1 MNTNLFLKEMKRNLK
16 DFLIAGFVIISLLL
30 MTMGMYSS
38 MKENMAMIS
47 ELYSKMPKFLL
58 EAINFQPDQWTSIL
72 GFYLTYF
79 IYYIPLMASVFSIY
93 LGTKILSKE
102 EQNKTAEFLLSRP
115 VTREQII
122 SSKLLVLS
130 FYILG
135 INILAFLTGMI
146 SCGIIS
152 DWKINIHS
160 LIVLHTYGFLLCLFF
175 GVLGF
180 FITVLMKRAKAIIG
194 TGIIIVMGS
203 YFFDMIIRI
212 SDVFNFL
219 LYLTPF
225 KYLDLKIVTQDYDF
239 EAWRLI
245 VFIGSS
251 GILILLSFVFYRRKD
266 ILI

>member
-1 MNTNLFLKEMKRNLK
+1 MNINLFCKELKRSHK
-16 DFLIAGFVIISLLL
+16 DFLIGSFVIILFIL
-30 MTMGMYSS
+30 MTMGMYST
-38 MKENMAMIS
+38 MEDNMAAIS
-47 ELYSKMPKFLL
+47 DLYSKIPKFLQ
-58 EAINFQPDQWTSIL
+58 EAMNFRQDQWTSIL

-79 IYYIPLMASVFSIY
+79 VYYIPLMGSVFSIY
-93 LGTKILSKE
+93 LGIKLLSKE

-115 VTREQII
+115 LTRDQII
-122 SSKLLVLS
+122 SSKLLVLG
-130 FYILG
+130 FYIFG

-146 SCGIIS
+146 CCGIIT
-152 DWKINIHS
+152 DWAINIYS
-160 LIVLHTYGFLLCLFF
+160 LFVLHTYGFLLCIFF

-194 TGIIIVMGS
+194 TGIIIVMSS

-212 SDVFNFL
+212 SDNFKFL

-225 KYLDLKIVTQDYDF
+225 KYLDLNILTQNYDF
-239 EAWRLI
+239 EAWRLL

-251 GILILLSFVFYRRKD
+251 GLLVFLSFMFYRRKD

>member
-1 MNTNLFLKEMKRNLK
+1 MNKNLILKEMKRNLK
-16 DFLIAGFVIISLLL
+16 DFLTGSLIIISLLL

-38 MKENMAMIS
+38 MEENMALIS

-58 EAINFQPDQWTSIL
+58 EAINFRQDQWTSIL

-79 IYYIPLMASVFSIY
+79 VYYIPLMGSVFSIY
-93 LGTKILSKE
+93 LGTKILSNE

-115 VTREQII
+115 LTREQII

-130 FYILG
+130 FYILV
-135 INILAFLTGMI
+135 INILAFLAGMI

-152 DWKINIHS
+152 DWEINIHS

-194 TGIIIVMGS
+194 TGIILVMGL

-212 SDVFNFL
+212 SNNFKFL

-225 KYLDLKIVTQDYDF
+225 KYLDLRILTQNYDF

-251 GILILLSFVFYRRKD
+251 GILIFLSFMFYRRKD